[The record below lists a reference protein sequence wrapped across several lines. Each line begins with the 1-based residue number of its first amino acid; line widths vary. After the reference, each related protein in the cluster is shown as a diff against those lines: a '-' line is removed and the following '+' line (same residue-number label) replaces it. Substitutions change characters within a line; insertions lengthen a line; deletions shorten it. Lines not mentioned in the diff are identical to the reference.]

1 MLFLVFITSGLFLGW
16 SLGANDAA
24 NIFGSA
30 VGSKM
35 LSFKKAAII
44 ASIFVLLGAVFQG
57 QGGSETLNKLGS
69 VDALGGAF
77 TVSLCAAFIV
87 FSMNRRGIPVST
99 SQAIVGAIIGWSYF
113 TGNRTDYSVLGKIV
127 GTWISG
133 PILGML
139 IAAGL
144 FILMRRILRK
154 AVIHLFILD
163 YVIRIGLIV
172 VGAFGAYSLGANN
185 IANVMGVFVSSA
197 PDITL
202 DFGLFVLRGEQILFL
217 MGGLAIAVGIFTYS
231 ERMMNKIGNGILSLT
246 PEAAI
251 VVVLAQAIVLY
262 IFSSQSLANLLI
274 SIGLPPF
281 PLVPVSSTQI
291 VIGSLTGIGLV
302 KGAQELKIKAL
313 GGVFIGWITTPVA
326 AGILTYFALFVVKNV
341 FNLQVS
347 AVKNITAEGFDP
359 LPAIAISP
367 VQINMILPAVLVIT
381 LALFVTFVMLYIR
394 QQKLRMKAENEILVQ
409 QNQSFASQKSLN
421 EMEMNAI
428 QKENET
434 LSSKLEARRR
444 EVTNLAL
451 NIAEQRA
458 FFSDLAEKIDS
469 AINEDNPD
477 LHKGRLNEL
486 ALMVRQRMTFSKE
499 TEELFGQIEL
509 LQRDFQMKLESE
521 FPGLTL
527 QDKRLATFLRLNLSS
542 KEIASLMNITPK
554 SVEIARYRF
563 RKKLNLSPGI
573 NLNQYLSN
581 I

>member
-1 MLFLVFITSGLFLGW
+1 LDNNPGCLG
-16 SLGANDAA
+16 D
-24 NIFGSA
+24 ID
-30 VGSKM
+30 
-35 LSFKKAAII
+35 
-44 ASIFVLLGAVFQG
+44 LL
-57 QGGSETLNKLGS
+57 
-69 VDALGGAF
+69 
-77 TVSLCAAFIV
+77 C
-87 FSMNRRGIPVST
+87 P
-99 SQAIVGAIIGWSYF
+99 
-113 TGNRTDYSVLGKIV
+113 
-127 GTWISG
+127 
-133 PILGML
+133 
-139 IAAGL
+139 
-144 FILMRRILRK
+144 
-154 AVIHLFILD
+154 
-163 YVIRIGLIV
+163 
-172 VGAFGAYSLGANN
+172 
-185 IANVMGVFVSSA
+185 
-197 PDITL
+197 
-202 DFGLFVLRGEQILFL
+202 
-217 MGGLAIAVGIFTYS
+217 
-231 ERMMNKIGNGILSLT
+231 
-246 PEAAI
+246 
-251 VVVLAQAIVLY
+251 
-262 IFSSQSLANLLI
+262 
-274 SIGLPPF
+274 
-281 PLVPVSSTQI
+281 
-291 VIGSLTGIGLV
+291 
-302 KGAQELKIKAL
+302 
-313 GGVFIGWITTPVA
+313 
-326 AGILTYFALFVVKNV
+326 FVVKNV

-347 AVKNITAEGFDP
+347 AVKNVTTEGFDS
-359 LPAIAISP
+359 LPALANAP
-367 VQINMILPAVLVIT
+367 VQINVILPAVLVIT
-381 LALFVTFVMLYIR
+381 LVLFVTFVMLYIR
-394 QQKLRMKAENEILVQ
+394 QQKLRMKAENKILVQ

-428 QKENET
+428 QRENET
-434 LSSKLEARRR
+434 LNNKLEARRR